1 MAVDSNSA
9 LFVDPVTT
17 ATGEPRATVKMTG
30 LETLWFNTGTLCNI
44 ACDNCYIESSPEN
57 DRLEYLSLDDVVG
70 YLDEIEAKGLG
81 TTEVGF
87 TGGEPFMNPDILAI
101 LRLTLSAGYSVLV
114 LTNAMRPM
122 MRPRIQAGLLDLKR
136 EFSGQL
142 TLRVSID
149 HFDATQHEEERGS
162 DTWAPT
168 IKGLKWLQQNQ
179 FTFHLAGR
187 TRWGEDQRTL
197 REGYR
202 QMLTGFGITFD
213 VYDPT
218 ALILFPEID
227 PDKAVPEI
235 TTSCWDI
242 LGVEP
247 ENMMCATSRM
257 IVKHKGD
264 PAPSVMACTLLA
276 YDLRFRLGSSLAQA
290 QQPVPLNHP
299 SCAMFCVLG
308 GGSCSG

>member
-17 ATGEPRATVKMTG
+17 ETGEPRATVKMTG

-57 DRLEYLSLDDVVG
+57 DRLEYLSLNDVAG

-101 LRLTLSAGYSVLV
+101 LRLALSAGYSVLV

-162 DTWAPT
+162 DTWAPM
-168 IKGLKWLQQNQ
+168 IKGLKWLHQNQ

-187 TRWGEDQRTL
+187 TR
-197 REGYR
+197 
-202 QMLTGFGITFD
+202 
-213 VYDPT
+213 
-218 ALILFPEID
+218 
-227 PDKAVPEI
+227 
-235 TTSCWDI
+235 
-242 LGVEP
+242 
-247 ENMMCATSRM
+247 
-257 IVKHKGD
+257 
-264 PAPSVMACTLLA
+264 
-276 YDLRFRLGSSLAQA
+276 
-290 QQPVPLNHP
+290 
-299 SCAMFCVLG
+299 
-308 GGSCSG
+308 